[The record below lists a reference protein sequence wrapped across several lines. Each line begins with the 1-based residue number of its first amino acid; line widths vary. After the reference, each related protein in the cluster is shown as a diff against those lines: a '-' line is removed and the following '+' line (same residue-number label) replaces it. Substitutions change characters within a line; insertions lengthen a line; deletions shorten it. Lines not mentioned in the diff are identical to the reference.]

1 VKASPRRIEVYTAR
15 DGTEPFTDWLDGL
28 RDRQARA
35 LIRVRLDR
43 ISLGNFGD
51 SRPVGEGVMEARI
64 DFGPGYRVY
73 FGRDGEVVVILLCGG
88 DKSTQDR
95 DIRRAKEYWSDYGNR
110 P

>member
-1 VKASPRRIEVYTAR
+1 VKANPRRIEVYVAR
-15 DGTEPFTDWLDGL
+15 DGGEPFTDWLNGL
-28 RDRQARA
+28 RDGQARA
-35 LIRVRLDR
+35 IIRVRLDR

-73 FGRDGEVVVILLCGG
+73 FARNGEALVVLLCGG

-95 DIRRAKEYWSDYGNR
+95 DIRRAKEYWSDYR
-110 P
+110 TRE